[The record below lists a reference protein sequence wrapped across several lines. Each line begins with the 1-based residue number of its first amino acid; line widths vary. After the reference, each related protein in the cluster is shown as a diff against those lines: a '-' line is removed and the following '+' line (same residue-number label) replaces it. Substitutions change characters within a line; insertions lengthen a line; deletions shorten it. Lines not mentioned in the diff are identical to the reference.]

1 MKILS
6 KYHKGELLAQELAG
20 ETRQAEF
27 NGQAISNS
35 IIEGALHFITE
46 QEYVIVSIVDNQNNI
61 WTSVLSGERGFMN
74 APDPK
79 TILINKAV
87 TDITEEDIFWKTLK
101 KSNKIG
107 MLIIELASRR
117 RIRINGVV
125 SHLDQ
130 NIVRIKVQE
139 AYPNCMKYIQ
149 RRHIVDR
156 KSWSNDNIED
166 STYGIT
172 LNSYQK
178 ELITSSDTFFI
189 GSADTKG
196 NLDVSHRGGNPG
208 FVELVGDNT
217 IRIPD
222 YKGNSMFN
230 TFGNFMLNDHA
241 AAVFWD
247 FKHGKLLQMIGTA
260 NIHWDNPSTEKQTA
274 GTGRYWEFKLTKWME
289 QKIGRDFTWEF
300 LDYSPHN
307 PITSDQHET
316 K

>member
-1 MKILS
+1 MKIFS

-46 QEYVIVSIVDNQNNI
+46 QEYVIVSIVDDQNNI
-61 WTSVLSGERGFMN
+61 WTSVLSGERGFIN

-79 TILINKAV
+79 TVLINKAV
-87 TDITEEDIFWKTLK
+87 TDINEKDIFWKTLIK
-101 KSNKIG
+101 NKKIG
-107 MLIIELASRR
+107 MLVIELASRR

-130 NIVRIKVQE
+130 NIVQIKVLE

-149 RRHIVDR
+149 RRHIVER

-166 STYGIT
+166 ITYGTT

-178 ELITSSDTFFI
+178 DLIRSSDTFFI
-189 GSADTKG
+189 GSANTKG

-208 FVELVGDNT
+208 FVELVDDNT

-241 AAVFWD
+241 AALFWD
-247 FKHGKLLQMIGTA
+247 FESGKLLQMFGTA
-260 NIHWDNPSTEKQTA
+260 KIHWDNPGTEKETA
-274 GTGRYWEFKLTKWME
+274 GTERYWEFTFTKWME

-307 PITSDQHET
+307 PITSDQQES